1 MPLNIKDDETHAL
14 ARRLAERTGE
24 SMAKAVRR
32 AVEERLRRVE
42 NAGDTALRAAKLNRI
57 ALDCAAAPEYDG
69 RSADEILGYD
79 ERGLPS

>member
-14 ARRLAERTGE
+14 ARRLAEHTGE

-57 ALDCAAAPEYDG
+57 ALDCAAAPEYG
-69 RSADEILGYD
+69 RRSADDILGYD
-79 ERGLPS
+79 ERGLPN